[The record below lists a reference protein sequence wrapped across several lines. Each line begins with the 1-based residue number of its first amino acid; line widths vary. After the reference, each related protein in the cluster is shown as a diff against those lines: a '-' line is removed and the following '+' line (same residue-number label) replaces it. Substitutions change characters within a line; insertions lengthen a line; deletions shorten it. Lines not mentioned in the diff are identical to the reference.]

1 MKRKIKNKGW
11 KNKECHKDKFSN
23 YKNRREMILLIWT
36 YCKNGTKEED
46 QEKIDREIKKI
57 GGEKRKNK
65 ETDE

>member
-46 QEKIDREIKKI
+46 QEKDRQ
-57 GGEKRKNK
+57 RNK
-65 ETDE
+65 ENRWRKKEK